1 MKIAKDYEKG
11 GFGQMSLP
19 LEKILLV
26 WPLGDVQMIPI
37 HLRDS
42 KQKQTYIGRGVN
54 CRDCRNWRLC
64 IIFACCV
71 SFFSRKRCLSLQSIW
86 GYLKT
91 SGGGAYLPPLCC
103 YGLVWVRVPNLFGNN
118 LSRNDF
124 PFSKGFMKFGWPEPP
139 PDNYGLFSFFI
150 GWRLLRPSLLGCP
163 LVFPSN
169 LIFFR
174 KTRQFMGQKAYCPF
188 ANW

>member
-1 MKIAKDYEKG
+1 MTSTNQLILFRTNHENSKRLWKRGLWSNEPPIRKKR
-11 GFGQMSLP
+11 
-19 LEKILLV
+19 LLV
-26 WPLGDVQMIPI
+26 WFLGDVQMIPI

-42 KQKQTYIGRGVN
+42 KQKQTYLGRGVN

-91 SGGGAYLPPLCC
+91 SPDQPYLPPLCF

-124 PFSKGFMKFGWPEPP
+124 PFSKGFMKFGWPEAPP
-139 PDNYGLFSFFI
+139 KNNC
-150 GWRLLRPSLLGCP
+150 LL
-163 LVFPSN
+163 
-169 LIFFR
+169 
-174 KTRQFMGQKAYCPF
+174 
-188 ANW
+188 